1 MMVLSHNELRMSS
14 PVADTSQKVKSKGS
28 IDQNLGLFQWVIV
41 QYQKKGD
48 SIGRETMKHQKATCS
63 LMMYRALFDCSIRI
77 NINRKL
83 TKGVDNS
90 VSKRQQTNH
99 MAPEEERFM

>member
-1 MMVLSHNELRMSS
+1 MIVLSHIELRISR
-14 PVADTSQKVKSKGS
+14 PVADTIQNVKSNGS
-28 IDQNLGLFQWVIV
+28 NAQNFGLVQWFIV
-41 QYQKKGD
+41 QYQKNGD
-48 SIGRETMKHQKATCS
+48 SIGLETMKHQKATCS
-63 LMMYRALFDCSIRI
+63 LIMYRALFDCSIRI

-99 MAPEEERFM
+99 MAPE